1 MSDCLC
7 LGDMTALEYWRQI
20 RSGVAAAN
28 APSEYDPQQ
37 TPLLVR
43 LLFESDHRLDLSAM
57 PKEASLA
64 AVPQTLSST
73 LAVGATGGRFGL
85 TLPLSCY
92 VNSGKGRRYYA
103 GIKTMTLGGS
113 FPPGSFVGDLRGF
126 AAPAP
131 ELLALLLGR
140 VLAPGSL
147 LMAIS
152 ELCGFYS
159 TGASGDQAFAVPQLT
174 TLEKITAYARNLETS
189 RRVACCRMPRG
200 ASSAVG
206 LLPHVVER
214 AASPAEAALALL
226 LSLPFELGG
235 FGLPAP
241 ALNQRIAVGGCEYVC
256 DLSWNGGSCLL
267 EYQGATHKQRWRRA
281 SDRRK
286 ANLLRVGGRLLLEAG
301 RDDLMSFSG
310 MNQLAESLASVLG
323 VPLPPAT
330 RELLQ
335 RRIDLRSDVLA
346 SFSP

>member
-7 LGDMTALEYWRQI
+7 VGDLTALEYWRQI

-28 APSEYDPQQ
+28 APSEYDPHQ

-43 LLFESDHRLDLSAM
+43 LLFESDPRLDFSAM
-57 PKEASLA
+57 PKGASLA
-64 AVPQTLSST
+64 AAPQTFSSI
-73 LAVGATGGRFGL
+73 LAAGVTGGHFGF

-92 VNSGKGRRYYA
+92 VSSGKGRRYYA
-103 GIKTMTLGGS
+103 DTKTVILGGS
-113 FPPGSFVGDLRGF
+113 FPPGSFVEDPRGF

-159 TGASGDQAFAVPQLT
+159 TGASGAQAFAVPQLT
-174 TLEKITAYARNLETS
+174 TVEKIASYAHGLATLRQAS
-189 RRVACCRMPRG
+189 GQRMPRG
-200 ASSAVG
+200 AALAVG
-206 LLPHVVER
+206 LLPHAAER
-214 AASPAEAALALL
+214 AASPAEAALTLL
-226 LSLPFELGG
+226 LSLPSGLGG

-241 ALNQRIAVGGCEYVC
+241 ALNQRIVVGGCECVC

-281 SDRRK
+281 FDRRK
-286 ANLLRVGGRLLLEAG
+286 GNLLRADGRVLLEAG

-310 MNQLAESLASVLG
+310 MSQLAESLAEVLG